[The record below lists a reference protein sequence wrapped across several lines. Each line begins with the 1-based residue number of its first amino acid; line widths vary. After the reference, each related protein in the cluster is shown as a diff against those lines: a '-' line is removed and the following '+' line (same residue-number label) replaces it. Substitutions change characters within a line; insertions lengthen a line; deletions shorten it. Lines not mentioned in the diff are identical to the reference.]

1 MMPLDPSTEIP
12 IKLQVQQWNVVLE
25 ILSNQPWRTVA
36 PLIEAITSQA
46 NTAAAAVA
54 ANAVDAPVQ
63 PNGVDHVSDR

>member
-1 MMPLDPSTEIP
+1 MMPLDPTTEIP

-46 NTAAAAVA
+46 NAAAASNV
-54 ANAVDAPVQ
+54 VPLHQ
-63 PNGVDHVSDR
+63 PNGVDHVQD